1 MSDFWLQNS
10 DCPDSIPLRLV
21 PLFPF
26 FLVNLLSGLTSLKLL
41 TCYGVSQPGMLLG
54 TIAFVY
60 AGTQLAQIESLE
72 LRSTD
77 Q

>member
-26 FLVNLLSGLTSLKLL
+26 FLVNLLSGLTSLKPL
-41 TCYGVSQPGMLLG
+41 TFYGVSQPGMLLG
-54 TIAFVY
+54 TIAVVY